1 MRLTEAKEIV
11 LMALDSLRKSK
22 MRSALTILGIVIGV
36 MTVIAVTS
44 VIRGLN
50 ATVTSQIEEI
60 GSNVIFVYRF
70 NWATLGRIPSE
81 VLQRKEL
88 TFEDA
93 MAIKDIPGVAAVDP
107 ALRLFRPDL
116 GVGTFSARYGR
127 NLAKNAILEGDY
139 PGSRDVWDLKM
150 AEGRWFTDF
159 EDEHRS
165 PVVVLGYDTA
175 QTLFPSLD
183 PIGKEIDAEGTKLTV
198 IGVMEKRKQGIGGG
212 SNPEDNI
219 LILPLGTFRKL
230 HPEYKDFL
238 ISVRV
243 QDQAMIPDVID
254 RIEEVLRRRRHVPPD
269 KPDDFAIF
277 TQDAFTDLWNQIS
290 SGVFTVMGL
299 IAGISLLVGGVGV
312 MNIMLVSVTE
322 RTREIGV
329 RKAIGAKKRDILWQ
343 FVLEAMTLT
352 AVGGILGI
360 LVGSTIALLL
370 RLFLP
375 ALPAQVSI
383 FWLMAGLSTSVFV
396 GLIFGIYPAWK
407 AASLNPIDALRYE

>member
-1 MRLTEAKEIV
+1 MRLFEAKEIV
-11 LMALDSLRKSK
+11 AMALDSLRKSK

-60 GSNVIFVYRF
+60 GSNIIFVYRF
-70 NWATLGRIPSE
+70 NWATLGRIPNE
-81 VLQRKEL
+81 VFQRKEL
-88 TFEDA
+88 TFDDA
-93 MAIKDIPGVAAVDP
+93 MAIKEVPGVTAVDP
-107 ALRLFRPDL
+107 ALRLFRPDF
-116 GVGTFSARYGR
+116 GAGTFSARYEG
-127 NLAKNAILEGDY
+127 NLAKNAILQGDY
-139 PGSRDVWDLKM
+139 SGSRDVWDLKIYQ
-150 AEGRWFTDF
+150 GRWFTDY

-175 QTLFPSLD
+175 QTLFPNLD
-183 PIGKEIDAEGTKLTV
+183 PIGREIDAEGTKLIV
-198 IGVMEKRKQGIGGG
+198 IGVAEKRKQGLGGG
-212 SNPEDNI
+212 ANPEDNI
-219 LILPLGTFRKL
+219 LLLPLGTFRKL

-238 ISVRV
+238 ISIRV
-243 QDQAMIPDVID
+243 QDQALIPEVID
-254 RIEEVLRRRRHVPPD
+254 RVEEVLRRRRRVPPG

-277 TQDAFTDLWNQIS
+277 TQDAFSDLWNQVS

-329 RKAIGAKKRDILWQ
+329 RKAIGARKRDILWQ

-352 AVGGILGI
+352 AVGGVIGI
-360 LVGSTIALLL
+360 LVGSTIAFVL

-375 ALPAQVSI
+375 SLPAEVSV
-383 FWLMAGLSTSVFV
+383 FWLLAGLSTSITV

-407 AASLNPIDALRYE
+407 AANLNPIDALRYE

>member
-1 MRLTEAKEIV
+1 MKLSEAKEIIF
-11 LMALDSLRKSK
+11 LALDSLRKSK
-22 MRSALTILGIVIGV
+22 LRSALTILGIVIGV
-36 MTVIAVTS
+36 MTVIAVTA

-50 ATVTSQIEEI
+50 ATVSSQIEEI

-70 NWATLGRIPSE
+70 NWATLGRLPSE

-88 TFEDA
+88 TYEDA
-93 MAIKDIPGVAAVDP
+93 LAIRELPGVKAIDP
-107 ALRLFRPDL
+107 ALRIFMPDF
-116 GVGTFSARYGR
+116 GAGTFSARYG
-127 NLAKNAILEGDY
+127 NTICKNSILQGDY
-139 PGSRDVWDLKM
+139 AGSRDVWDLRM
-150 AEGRWFTDF
+150 DQGRWFTDY
-159 EDEHRS
+159 EDSHKS

-175 QTLFPSLD
+175 ETLFPRLD
-183 PIGKEIDAEGTKLTV
+183 PIGKEIDVGGTKLTV
-198 IGVMEKRKQGIGGG
+198 IGVAEKRKQGLGGG
-212 SNPEDNI
+212 ANPEDNI
-219 LILPLGTFRKL
+219 LMLPLGTFRKM

-243 QDQAMIPDVID
+243 ESQAIMPEVID
-254 RIEEVLRRRRHVPPD
+254 RIEEVLRRRRHVRPD

-329 RKAIGAKKRDILWQ
+329 RKAIGARKRDILWQ
-343 FVLEAMTLT
+343 FVLEAVTLT
-352 AVGGILGI
+352 AVGGLIGI
-360 LVGSTIALLL
+360 LVGSTIAFLV

-375 ALPAQVSI
+375 SLPAEVSF
-383 FWLMAGLSTSVFV
+383 FWLIAGFVTAVTV

-407 AASLNPIDALRYE
+407 AARLNPIDALRYE

>member
-1 MRLTEAKEIV
+1 MRIIEVREIV
-11 LMALDSLRKSK
+11 LLALDSLRKSK

-50 ATVTSQIEEI
+50 ATVTAQIEEI

-70 NWATLGRIPSE
+70 NWATLGRVPSE

-88 TFEDA
+88 TYDDA
-93 MAIKDIPGVAAVDP
+93 MAIKDIPGVSAVAP
-107 ALRLFRPDL
+107 ALRLFQPDL

-139 PGSRDVWDLKM
+139 AGARDVWDLRM
-150 AEGRWFTDF
+150 SEGRWFSDY
-159 EDEHRS
+159 EDEHKS

-175 QTLFPSLD
+175 QTLFPNLD

-198 IGVMEKRKQGIGGG
+198 IGVAEKRKQGLGGG
-212 SNPEDNI
+212 ANPEDNI
-219 LILPLGTFRKL
+219 LMLPLGTFRKL

-243 QDQAMIPDVID
+243 ENQAIIPDVID
-254 RIEEVLRRRRHVPPD
+254 RIEEVLRRRRKVPPD

-290 SGVFTVMGL
+290 SSVFTVMGL
-299 IAGISLLVGGVGV
+299 IASISLLVGGVGV

-329 RKAIGAKKRDILWQ
+329 RKAIGARKQDILWQ

-352 AVGGILGI
+352 AVGGVIGV
-360 LVGSTIALLL
+360 LVGSSIAFLL

-375 ALPAQVSI
+375 SLPAQVSV
-383 FWLMAGLSTSVFV
+383 FWLLAGLTTSIVV

-407 AASLNPIDALRYE
+407 AASLDPIDALRYE

>member
-1 MRLTEAKEIV
+1 MRITEVREIV
-11 LMALDSLRKSK
+11 FMALDSLRKSK
-22 MRSALTILGIVIGV
+22 MRSALTVLGIVIGV

-50 ATVTSQIEEI
+50 ATVTAQIEEI
-60 GSNVIFVYRF
+60 GTNVIFIYRF
-70 NWATLGRIPSE
+70 NWATLGRPSSE

-93 MAIKDIPGVAAVDP
+93 MAIKEIPGVTAVDP
-107 ALRLFRPDL
+107 ALRIFKPDL
-116 GVGTFSARYGR
+116 GAGTFTARYEG
-127 NLAKNAILEGDY
+127 NIAKNAILQGDY
-139 PGSRDVWDLKM
+139 AGSRDVWDLQM
-150 AEGRWFTDF
+150 YEGRWFTDY
-159 EDEHRS
+159 EDEHKS

-175 QTLFPSLD
+175 QTLFPNLD

-198 IGVMEKRKQGIGGG
+198 IGVADKRKQGLGGG
-212 SNPEDNI
+212 ANPEDNI
-219 LILPLGTFRKL
+219 VMLPLGTFRKL

-243 QDQAMIPDVID
+243 QDQAIIPDVID
-254 RIEEVLRRRRHVPPD
+254 RIEEVLRRRRHVPPN

-277 TQDAFTDLWNQIS
+277 TQDAFSDLWNQIS

-322 RTREIGV
+322 RTREIGI
-329 RKAIGAKKRDILWQ
+329 RKAIGARKRDILWQ

-352 AVGGILGI
+352 AVGGFIGI
-360 LVGSTIALLL
+360 LVGSTIALIL
-370 RLFLP
+370 RLALP
-375 ALPAQVSI
+375 SLPAQVSV
-383 FWLMAGLSTSVFV
+383 FWLIVGLTTSISV

-407 AASLNPIDALRYE
+407 AANLNPIDALRYE